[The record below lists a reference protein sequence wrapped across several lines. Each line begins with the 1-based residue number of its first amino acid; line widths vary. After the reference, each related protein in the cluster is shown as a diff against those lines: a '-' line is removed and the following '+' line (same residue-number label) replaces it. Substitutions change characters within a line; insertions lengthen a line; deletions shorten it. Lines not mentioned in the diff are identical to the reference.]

1 MQGSRELWRP
11 STLSPDMSLPHLGR
25 AHINNSGTA
34 LVSDK
39 GRTVRLADCAPNPKL
54 VYLVRLG

>member
-11 STLSPDMSLPHLGR
+11 STLSPEISLPHLGR
-25 AHINNSGTA
+25 AHINNGGTA

-54 VYLVRLG
+54 VDSIRL